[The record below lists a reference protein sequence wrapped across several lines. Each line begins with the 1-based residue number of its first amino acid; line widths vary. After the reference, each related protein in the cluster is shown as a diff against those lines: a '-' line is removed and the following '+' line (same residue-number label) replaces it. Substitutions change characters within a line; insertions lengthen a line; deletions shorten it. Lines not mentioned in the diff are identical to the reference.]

1 MRSTLTSKGQ
11 ITLPVEIRNKFQL
24 NPGDEIEFFIL
35 ESGKIECIPVTTSI
49 KELKGFLP
57 KSKKAVSLE
66 DMDRAIRQRNR
77 KYDIK

>member
-35 ESGKIECIPVTTSI
+35 ESEKIECTPVTTSI

-57 KSKKAVSLE
+57 KPKKAVSLE
-66 DMDRAIRQRNR
+66 DMDRAIRQRN
-77 KYDIK
+77 KKI

>member
-11 ITLPVEIRNKFQL
+11 ITIPIEIRNKFHL

-35 ESGKIECIPVTTSI
+35 ESGKIECIPVITSI

-57 KSKKAVSLE
+57 KPKKRVSLE
-66 DMDRAIRQRNR
+66 DLDNVIRDRNKKI
-77 KYDIK
+77 

>member
-35 ESGKIECIPVTTSI
+35 ESEKIECTPVTTSI

-57 KSKKAVSLE
+57 KPKKAVSLE
-66 DMDRAIRQRNR
+66 DMDRAFRQRN
-77 KYDIK
+77 KKI